1 MRRMM
6 WRKSRVV
13 TRRRPAV
20 LLMLCLLLAAAGCA
34 TTVESAPP
42 ASTGEAIGEVS
53 SSGKVTNRL
62 FRMRVLFADGTEE
75 TLQLREGQ
83 TVTYRQP
90 DATYR
95 LTPRVSK
102 QEIGKVEVEV
112 ERNASGTVQPATVV
126 MSVGEEKD
134 CAHEF
139 RQLGWPDLLVKVV
152 RVQPPIRRGPNPISD
167 Y

>member
-1 MRRMM
+1 MAMM
-6 WRKSRVV
+6 WREPRIE
-13 TRRRPAV
+13 RRCRPAV
-20 LLMLCLLLAAAGCA
+20 LPMLCLLLASAGCA
-34 TTVESAPP
+34 TTVAPAPP
-42 ASTGEAIGEVS
+42 ASTGEAVGEVS

-62 FRMRVLFADGTEE
+62 FRLRVIFEDGTEE

-90 DATYR
+90 DGTYR

-112 ERNASGTVQPATVV
+112 ERNDGRTVQPATVV

-134 CAHEF
+134 FAHEF
-139 RQLGWPDLLVKVV
+139 RQLGWPALLVKVV

>member
-1 MRRMM
+1 MRRMI
-6 WRKSRVV
+6 WREFRSE
-13 TRRRPAV
+13 TRCRPVAPLV
-20 LLMLCLLLAAAGCA
+20 LCLLLATAGCA
-34 TTVESAPP
+34 TTVASAPP

-53 SSGKVTNRL
+53 SSG
-62 FRMRVLFADGTEE
+62 
-75 TLQLREGQ
+75 

-90 DATYR
+90 DGTYR

-102 QEIGKVEVEV
+102 QEVGKVEVEV
-112 ERNASGTVQPATVV
+112 ERSAGGAVQPATVI

-134 CAHEF
+134 FAHEF